1 MITAAVLITI
11 YSAYIKDINATKAT
25 KNLSDILLLVE
36 GLQLLVLA
44 HFNSIS
50 YVTKIK
56 IARPPCLEDGRIS
69 KLKFLPDWGFWYNP
83 SQ

>member
-36 GLQLLVLA
+36 GL
-44 HFNSIS
+44 
-50 YVTKIK
+50 
-56 IARPPCLEDGRIS
+56 
-69 KLKFLPDWGFWYNP
+69 
-83 SQ
+83 